1 MTTTKQYDN
10 LNRLTSVSSV
20 PSASSAVSFSYA
32 YNTANQRV
40 RTTEA
45 DGSYWSYDYDSL
57 GQVTTGHK
65 FWSDGSAAAGQYF
78 DYSFDQIG
86 NRTQTMAGGAQNG
99 WNQRVATY
107 TPNNLNQYSQRTVP
121 GAVDIMGL
129 SMATNPVTVNGTTA
143 YRKGEYFRQQLPVGN
158 GSTAAWTNIVV
169 SAGGQSSVSGNQF
182 VPKTPEMFLYDQDG
196 NLTNDG
202 HWTYT
207 WDAEN
212 RLVSMVANTAVAP
225 AQSLAFAYDWKGR
238 RISKTVWSN
247 LLQSGNPA
255 TSLAFVYD
263 GWNLIAELNTLSSS
277 PVRSYVWGSDISGSL
292 QGAGGVGGLLEVSYR
307 GAQTTN
313 CFTSFDGNGNV
324 VVLVS
329 AADATLAA
337 QYEYGPFGE
346 LLRAT
351 GPMAKANFLRFST
364 KYHDDESDLLYFGY
378 RYYDANKGRWNTRD
392 PVRDEG
398 GALLY
403 AYLPRPSTSVIFSR
417 A

>member
-1 MTTTKQYDN
+1 
-10 LNRLTSVSSV
+10 
-20 PSASSAVSFSYA
+20 
-32 YNTANQRV
+32 
-40 RTTEA
+40 
-45 DGSYWSYDYDSL
+45 
-57 GQVTTGHK
+57 
-65 FWSDGSAAAGQYF
+65 
-78 DYSFDQIG
+78 
-86 NRTQTMAGGAQNG
+86 
-99 WNQRVATY
+99 
-107 TPNNLNQYSQRTVP
+107 
-121 GAVDIMGL
+121 
-129 SMATNPVTVNGTTA
+129 MATNPVTVNGTTA